1 MGERYL
7 IDTSA
12 YSYYITKRLVE
23 GPYIFFEQVIREE
36 SILSVITRMELL
48 SWIPGNKAIEET
60 VQNIVDSSIVLPLS
74 EPIIQQTI
82 KLRRHYKGLKLPDAI
97 IAATA
102 MVNKLT
108 LLSTNDVDFQRIST
122 LKYQSLSN

>member
-12 YSYYITKRLVE
+12 YSYYITKRLIE
-23 GPYIFFEQVIREE
+23 EPYLFFEQVIREE

-48 SWIPGNKAIEET
+48 SWIPGNKALEAI
-60 VQNIVDSSIVLPLS
+60 VQNIVNNSVVLPLS
-74 EPIIQQTI
+74 ELIIQQTI

-102 MVNKLT
+102 MVNNLT
-108 LLSTNDVDFQRIST
+108 LLSTNDVDFQRIT
-122 LKYQSLSN
+122 DLKYKSLSN

>member
-12 YSYYITKRLVE
+12 YGRYVNRKLDDTFYN
-23 GPYIFFEQVIREE
+23 FFESVIREE

-48 SWIPGNKAIEET
+48 SWIPGDKQMEADIRS
-60 VQNIVDSSIVLPLS
+60 IIDDSTVLPLS
-74 EPIIQQTI
+74 EEIILQTVR
-82 KLRRHYKGLKLPDAI
+82 LRRHYKSVKLPDTI

-102 MVNKLT
+102 IINDFT
-108 LLSTNDVDFQRIST
+108 LLSADDRDFEKIAG
-122 LKYQSLSN
+122 LKYKSLSR